1 MQQQEDA
8 TIFYIKTIFF
18 LLFNIRGGRMIG
30 QIADIRGASCFRDA
44 VERVL
49 CSGKSDLGLV
59 FLSAFQRVKTRMS
72 NRRRRCSAPT
82 DQGTA
87 SSG

>member
-1 MQQQEDA
+1 
-8 TIFYIKTIFF
+8 
-18 LLFNIRGGRMIG
+18 MIG

-49 CSGKSDLGLV
+49 CSGKSGLGLV
-59 FLSAFQRVKTRMS
+59 FPRAFQRVKTRMS
-72 NRRRRCSAPT
+72 NRRHSCSAPT